1 MVTSVRNGIYVLRC
15 DGWCNHI
22 SNVGSLGGGGDE
34 IKSLGILLLIAVEAF
49 AQEA

>member
-1 MVTSVRNGIYVLRC
+1 MGFMCSDVM
-15 DGWCNHI
+15 DGAITFLTLVHW
-22 SNVGSLGGGGDE
+22 GGGGDE